1 TPPQV
6 ALTAPAS
13 DAFLGGRTPQ
23 TPVRGTIVEANL
35 SSWTLR
41 FGVGSDP
48 TTWTTIATQTTVPA
62 GDVLKTW
69 DVSAV
74 ADGAPALALIAV
86 DKAGNSRETRT
97 RIVVDNTA
105 PTANIGQPAN
115 GARISQPVQ

>member
-1 TPPQV
+1 DGRYVLLVTASDLAQNTAQQNFVLTVDNTPPQV

-13 DAFLGGRTPQ
+13 DALLGGRTPQ

-62 GDVLKTW
+62 GDVLTTW
-69 DVSAV
+69 DV
-74 ADGAPALALIAV
+74 
-86 DKAGNSRETRT
+86 
-97 RIVVDNTA
+97 
-105 PTANIGQPAN
+105 
-115 GARISQPVQ
+115 